1 MKKIDGMSDVR
12 AVIAKLDTFCRHI
25 ISDGAERAYLRKHE
39 VLDLEHLLNS
49 ILCSNNRDVITRFQ
63 SAGLDVGVAGRQLD
77 RAMSAISSGSSLPP
91 AFAGR
96 LIDVLRDA
104 WLMVSLKGERDLID
118 IDTLIA
124 ALVSNPPVFAEL
136 CECAPAF
143 RRFSLDAFF
152 SGTSDAIKTRD
163 SPGRSVDN
171 LGSALSRFTID
182 LNACTTRGELDPV
195 VGRDAEIS
203 QIIEVLL
210 RRRQNNPIL
219 IGEAGVGKTAIVE
232 GIAQRICLGLVPDAL
247 KNVVIHSL
255 DMGLLKA
262 GAGVRGEIESRL
274 KELIAE
280 IATADHPVVLFI
292 DEAHTLVGGGAQS
305 EHNDIANLIKPELAR
320 GSLRTIAAT
329 TLAEYKRYFE
339 KDDALSRRFQVVK
352 VVEPTEKEACRIL
365 QGLVPALQAHH
376 GVHILQKTIEESVRL
391 SSRYIPERQ
400 LPDKAISVLD
410 TACARAVSSRTG
422 PGRAFVSLTQRV
434 DLMRKSFAAVELEIS
449 SGEASEHDLERARK
463 ELDETESELACVQVV
478 ENQAASEFEPSRVTA
493 DDVASVIADW
503 TGIPSQQMLAD
514 KCERSLALEA
524 NLLKRVVGQQQAI
537 KTISRHMQAYAA
549 GLEDPGRP
557 IGVFLLV
564 GPSGV
569 GKTETAHALA
579 EAFFGGDQDITV
591 VNMSEYQESHTVSK
605 LKGSPPG
612 YVGYGQGGV
621 LTEAIRRRPY
631 GLLLLDEVEKAHP
644 DVINLFL
651 QVFDKGFMEDAEGVK
666 VDFKNTLIILTSNAA
681 SDYIEELGQKSLR
694 CNEENDDSARELHA
708 ELTPYFSAAF
718 LGRVLV
724 VPFMPL
730 RADDIQ
736 QIVNFKLLLVQQ
748 RFNAAYAQ
756 QVSFSPTLIAMIV
769 ERCQS
774 NSVGARLIDQFI
786 AENVLGRLSK
796 YILKT
801 MAEKR
806 DIADV
811 IIDVRNG
818 QVVTDHDDSK

>member
-1 MKKIDGMSDVR
+1 MKKPDGISDVR
-12 AVIAKLDTFCRHI
+12 AIIAKLDTFCRHI
-25 ISDGAERAYLRKHE
+25 VSDGAERAYQRKHE
-39 VLDLEHLLNS
+39 VLDLEHLLAS
-49 ILCSNNRDVITRFQ
+49 ILYSNSREVIARFQ
-63 SAGLDVGVAGRQLD
+63 NAGLDVAAAGRQID
-77 RAMSAISSGSSLPP
+77 RAMSAIGTGSSLPP

-104 WLMVSLKGERDLID
+104 WLMVSLKGEKDLVD
-118 IDTLIA
+118 IGTLIA
-124 ALVSNPPVFAEL
+124 AIVSNPPVFAEL
-136 CECAPAF
+136 CERVPAL
-143 RRFSLDAFF
+143 RRFSLDTFF
-152 SGTSDAIKTRD
+152 ADAAGAAKGQNPQGAST
-163 SPGRSVDN
+163 DN
-171 LGSALSRFTID
+171 LGSALSRFTVD
-182 LNACTTRGELDPV
+182 LNARATRGEIDPV
-195 VGRDAEIS
+195 VGRDAEIA

-219 IGEAGVGKTAIVE
+219 TGEAGVGKTAIVE
-232 GIAQRICLGLVPDAL
+232 GFAQRICSGLVPDAL

-280 IATADHPVVLFI
+280 IATADHPIVLFI
-292 DEAHTLVGGGAQS
+292 DEAHSLVGGGAQS
-305 EHNDIANLIKPELAR
+305 EHNDIANLVKPELAR

-329 TLAEYKRYFE
+329 TLAEYKRFFE

-352 VVEPTEKEACRIL
+352 VVEPTEEEACRIL

-391 SSRYIPERQ
+391 SSRYIQGRQ

-410 TACARAVSSRTG
+410 TACARAVSARTG
-422 PGRAFVSLTQRV
+422 PAIALVSLSQRV
-434 DLMRKSFAAVELEIS
+434 DLLRNRLAAVALEVAS
-449 SGEASEHDLERARK
+449 NEASADDFERARK
-463 ELDETESELACVQVV
+463 ALDETESALARAQAKD
-478 ENQAASEFEPSRVTA
+478 NLAASAFESSRVTA

-514 KCERSLALEA
+514 QCERGLALEA
-524 NLLKRVVGQQQAI
+524 NLLKRVVGQQRAIQAI
-537 KTISRHMQAYAA
+537 SRRMQAYAA

-681 SDYIEELGQKSLR
+681 SDSIEKLGQKLPQS
-694 CNEENDDSARELHA
+694 NEDNDDYEQELHS
-708 ELTPYFSAAF
+708 ELIHYFPAAF

-730 RADDIQ
+730 HTDDIQ
-736 QIVNFKLLLVQQ
+736 QIVRFKLNLVQQ
-748 RFNAAYAQ
+748 RFNATYAQ
-756 QVSFSPTLIAMIV
+756 QVTFGEALVALIV
-769 ERCQS
+769 ERCQN

-786 AENVLGRLSK
+786 AENVLGGLSR
-796 YILKT
+796 YILET

-806 DIADV
+806 EIANV
-811 IIDVRNG
+811 VIDVRNG
-818 QVVTDHDDSK
+818 QVAMDHDDPK